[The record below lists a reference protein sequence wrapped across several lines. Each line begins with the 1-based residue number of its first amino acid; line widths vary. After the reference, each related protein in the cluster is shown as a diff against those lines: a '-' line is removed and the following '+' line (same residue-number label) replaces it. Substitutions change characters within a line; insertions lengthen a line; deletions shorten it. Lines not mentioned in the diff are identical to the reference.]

1 MPFINGRY
9 HMNAIMGQALEAARE
24 AEAAMRALQNRGSRS
39 AGASRASSASD
50 SPRDASA
57 DPLDDD
63 SAAPQDSSSDDAS
76 ADQAPVHHIEI
87 EVTELVPTSAGRA
100 TQGYVVRVHRA
111 PSDFSAG
118 ARNIVPGRNSWRKSN
133 DSAQNAGPGAVA
145 PPPETHVFADHG
157 DLLSFLQDALAAK

>member
-76 ADQAPVHHIEI
+76 ADQARSHVRRPRDAR
-87 EVTELVPTSAGRA
+87 LCRPRTSRA
-100 TQGYVVRVHRA
+100 LRFQRGGTKYC
-111 PSDFSAG
+111 
-118 ARNIVPGRNSWRKSN
+118 AR
-133 DSAQNAGPGAVA
+133 Q
-145 PPPETHVFADHG
+145 E
-157 DLLSFLQDALAAK
+157 FLA